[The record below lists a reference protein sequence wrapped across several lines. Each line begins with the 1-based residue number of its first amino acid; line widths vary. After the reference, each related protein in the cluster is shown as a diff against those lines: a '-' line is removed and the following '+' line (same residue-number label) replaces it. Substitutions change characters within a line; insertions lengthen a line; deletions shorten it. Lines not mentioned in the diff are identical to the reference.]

1 MKFSTYTPAVKP
13 NTINARVNTSFSA
26 GAFGTGG
33 KEFGALANSLSQI
46 AGVIQKRQDESDA
59 ADIMAART
67 EITQRMN
74 ESLYSGNGIIT
85 TGKGKNA
92 EGMANRIGESIQDI
106 TDDVASKYNGRVRYQ
121 LTKKYLPQDMESYGK
136 MGMQAENRELES
148 YRANEYKSSIASQI
162 DFIGMNYASP
172 DMVQAKFKEADETIN
187 TWAMSQGWDGRTT
200 EQAKTDFRT
209 KAAVSM
215 VNACMSN
222 EDSDGAEKILK
233 ENRKYMDPDTYYS
246 LYGNVRKS
254 QRQKE
259 DYALGEDLYKKYW
272 NPSTHTFDSAGFKKE
287 LESLYGRGSITTT
300 GGMDIEAADKE
311 IMNNSGLIGA
321 RMPNGAKGCVE
332 AYVRLGA
339 WVSPWLKGQQGQT
352 NVDNIMS
359 AAQTENG
366 GPGVIPYNASDVQYG
381 DGIVYVDDK
390 GEAQHVVM
398 AAGKGEGDYSYIGN
412 STELEKIVRR
422 DDYRQMGKKLHPG
435 FIIKSG
441 PAQGAT
447 KSNFNPERMA
457 AITRYAESFVA
468 DEIKAWNQQQSQL
481 SNDFLKRIINGDTGA
496 GIQQEIMNS
505 ALDADK
511 QAALLSR
518 IRTANRQVAGT
529 RSSSA
534 SSGGTGKAFDRQ
546 VQSAKKKLAR
556 YQAYLDMDK
565 TPPASV
571 QIDADEASA
580 FLIENGLAEGGANLG
595 GEEAAQTWHFITAML
610 TNGASKEDV
619 RNKMIEAG
627 ASEYMADWYV
637 NQIDESYD

>member
-46 AGVIQKRQDESDA
+46 AGAIQKRQDESDA

-67 EITQRMN
+67 EIAQRMN
-74 ESLYSGNGIIT
+74 ESLYSSNGIIT

-92 EGMANRIGESIQDI
+92 EGMASRIGESIQDI

-121 LTKKYLPQDMESYGK
+121 LTKKYMPQDMESYGK
-136 MGMQAENRELES
+136 MGMQAENRELEN
-148 YRANEYKSSIASQI
+148 YRANEYKSSISSQI

-187 TWAMSQGWDGRTT
+187 TWAMSQGWDGNTT
-200 EQAKTDFRT
+200 EQAKTDFHT

-222 EDSDGAEKILK
+222 EDSDGAERILK

-246 LYGNVRKS
+246 LYNNVRKS

-287 LESLYGRGSITTT
+287 LESLYGRGSVTTT
-300 GGMDIEAADKE
+300 GGMDIEAADKALDS
-311 IMNNSGLIGA
+311 SGLIGA
-321 RMPNGAKGCVE
+321 RMPHGAKGCVE

-339 WVSPWLKGQQGQT
+339 WVNPWLQGQQGQN
-352 NVDNIMS
+352 NVDNIMA

-366 GPGVIPYNASDVQYG
+366 GPGVVPYDPANVQYG
-381 DGIVYVDDK
+381 DGIIYVDGN
-390 GEAQHVVM
+390 GETQHIVM

-412 STELEKIVRR
+412 STSQMQIVRGG
-422 DDYRQMGKKLHPG
+422 DYRQMGNLHPG

-441 PAQGAT
+441 TAQGTT

-518 IRTANRQVAGT
+518 IRTENKRLVSGST
-529 RSSSA
+529 
-534 SSGGTGKAFDRQ
+534 GGTTSKSFLKE
-546 VQSAKKKLAR
+546 VKSAKKKLAR

-565 TPPASV
+565 TPPVSV
-571 QIDADEASA
+571 QIAADEASA

-595 GEEAAQTWHFITAML
+595 GEEAAQTWHFITTML

-627 ASEYMADWYV
+627 ASESMADWYI

>member
-1 MKFSTYTPAVKP
+1 MKFSTYTPVVKS

-26 GAFGTGG
+26 DSFGTGG
-33 KEFGALANSLSQI
+33 KELGALANSLSQI
-46 AGVIQKRQDESDA
+46 AGVIQKRQDDSDA

-67 EITQRMN
+67 EIAQRMN
-74 ESLYSGNGIIT
+74 ESLYSNNGIIT

-92 EGMANRIGESIQDI
+92 EGMASRIGESIQDI

-136 MGMQAENRELES
+136 MGMQVENRELEN

-162 DFIGMNYASP
+162 DFIGMNYSSP

-200 EQAKTDFRT
+200 EQAKTDFHT

-222 EDSDGAEKILK
+222 EDSDGAETILK

-246 LYGNVRKS
+246 LYNNVRKI

-272 NPSTHTFDSAGFKKE
+272 NSSTHTFDSAGFRKE
-287 LESLYGRGSITTT
+287 LESLYGRGSVTIS

-311 IMNNSGLIGA
+311 IDRSGLIGA
-321 RMPNGAKGCVE
+321 RMPNGANGCVE

-352 NVDNIMS
+352 NVDNIME

-366 GPGVIPYNASDVQYG
+366 GPGVVPYDASDVQYG
-381 DGIVYVDDK
+381 DGIVYVDGN
-390 GEAQHVVM
+390 GETQHIVM

-412 STELEKIVRR
+412 STSQMQIVRGG
-422 DDYRQMGKKLHPG
+422 DYRQMGNLHPG
-435 FIIKSG
+435 FLIKSG
-441 PAQGAT
+441 NAKGTT

-468 DEIKAWNQQQSQL
+468 DEIKAWNRQQGQMTD
-481 SNDFLKRIINGDTGA
+481 DFLKRIINGDTGA

-505 ALDADK
+505 GLDADK
-511 QAALLSR
+511 QASLLSR

-529 RSSSA
+529 S
-534 SSGGTGKAFDRQ
+534 DRQ

-556 YQAYLDMDK
+556 YQAYLDQDK
-565 TPPASV
+565 TPPVSV

-580 FLIENGLAEGGANLG
+580 FLIENGLVEGGANLG
-595 GEEAAQTWHFITAML
+595 GEEAAQTWHFITNML
-610 TNGASKEDV
+610 TSGASKEDV

-627 ASEYMADWYV
+627 ASESMAEWYI

>member
-33 KEFGALANSLSQI
+33 KELGALANSLSQI

-162 DFIGMNYASP
+162 DFIGLNYASP

-246 LYGNVRKS
+246 LYGNIRKS

-272 NPSTHTFDSAGFKKE
+272 NPSTHTFDNAGFKKE

-321 RMPNGAKGCVE
+321 RMPNGANGCVE

-381 DGIVYVDDK
+381 DGIVYVDGN
-390 GEAQHVVM
+390 GETQHIVM

-412 STELEKIVRR
+412 STSQMQIVRGS
-422 DDYRQMGKKLHPG
+422 DYRQMGRLHPG

-441 PAQGAT
+441 PAQGTT

-468 DEIKAWNQQQSQL
+468 DEIKAWNQQQGQL

-496 GIQQEIMNS
+496 GIQQEIINS

-518 IRTANRQVAGT
+518 IRTENKRLVSGST
-529 RSSSA
+529 
-534 SSGGTGKAFDRQ
+534 GGTTSKSFLKE
-546 VQSAKKKLAR
+546 VKSAKKKLAR
-556 YQAYLDMDK
+556 YQAYLDQDK
-565 TPPASV
+565 TPPVSV

-595 GEEAAQTWHFITAML
+595 GEEAAQTWHYITSML
-610 TNGASKEDV
+610 AKGASTADI
-619 RNKMIEAG
+619 RNTLIEG
-627 ASEYMADWYV
+627 GSSESMADWYI
-637 NQIDESYD
+637 NQIDESYDTDE

>member
-1 MKFSTYTPAVKP
+1 MKFSTYTPVVKS

-26 GAFGTGG
+26 DSFGTGG
-33 KEFGALANSLSQI
+33 KELGALANSLSQI
-46 AGVIQKRQDESDA
+46 AGVIQKRQDDSDA

-67 EITQRMN
+67 EIAQRMN
-74 ESLYSGNGIIT
+74 ESLYSNNGIIT

-92 EGMANRIGESIQDI
+92 EGMASRIGDSIQDI

-136 MGMQAENRELES
+136 MGMQVENRELEN

-162 DFIGMNYASP
+162 DFIGMNYSSP

-187 TWAMSQGWDGRTT
+187 TWAMSQGWDGRTM
-200 EQAKTDFRT
+200 EQAKTDFYT

-222 EDSDGAEKILK
+222 EDSDGAETILK

-246 LYGNVRKS
+246 LYNNVRKI

-272 NPSTHTFDSAGFKKE
+272 NSSTHTFDSAGFRKE
-287 LESLYGRGSITTT
+287 LESLYGRGSVTIS

-311 IMNNSGLIGA
+311 IDRSGLIGA
-321 RMPNGAKGCVE
+321 RMPNGANGCVE

-352 NVDNIMS
+352 NVDNIME

-366 GPGVIPYNASDVQYG
+366 GPGVVPYDASDVQYG
-381 DGIVYVDDK
+381 DGIVYVDGN
-390 GEAQHVVM
+390 GETQHIVM

-412 STELEKIVRR
+412 STSQMQIVRGG
-422 DDYRQMGKKLHPG
+422 DYRQMGNLHPG

-441 PAQGAT
+441 TAKGTT

-468 DEIKAWNQQQSQL
+468 DEIKAWNRQQGQMTD
-481 SNDFLKRIINGDTGA
+481 DFLKRIINGDTGA

-505 ALDADK
+505 GLDADK
-511 QAALLSR
+511 QASLLSR

-529 RSSSA
+529 S
-534 SSGGTGKAFDRQ
+534 DRQ

-556 YQAYLDMDK
+556 YQAYIDQDK
-565 TPPASV
+565 TPPVSV

-580 FLIENGLAEGGANLG
+580 FLIENGLVEGGANLG
-595 GEEAAQTWHFITAML
+595 GEEAAQTWHFITNML

-627 ASEYMADWYV
+627 ASESMADWYI

>member
-162 DFIGMNYASP
+162 DFIGLNYASP

-233 ENRKYMDPDTYYS
+233 ENRKYMDPDAYYS
-246 LYGNVRKS
+246 LYNNVRKS

-321 RMPNGAKGCVE
+321 RMPNGANGCVE

-366 GPGVIPYNASDVQYG
+366 GPGVVPYDASDVQYG
-381 DGIVYVDDK
+381 DGIVYVDGN

-441 PAQGAT
+441 PAQGTT

-468 DEIKAWNQQQSQL
+468 DEIKAWNQQQGQL

-518 IRTANRQVAGT
+518 IRT
-529 RSSSA
+529 
-534 SSGGTGKAFDRQ
+534 
-546 VQSAKKKLAR
+546 
-556 YQAYLDMDK
+556 
-565 TPPASV
+565 
-571 QIDADEASA
+571 
-580 FLIENGLAEGGANLG
+580 EN
-595 GEEAAQTWHFITAML
+595 
-610 TNGASKEDV
+610 K
-619 RNKMIEAG
+619 R
-627 ASEYMADWYV
+627 
-637 NQIDESYD
+637 

>member
-1 MKFSTYTPAVKP
+1 MKFSTYTPVVKS

-26 GAFGTGG
+26 GSFGTGG
-33 KEFGALANSLSQI
+33 KELGALANSLSQI
-46 AGVIQKRQDESDA
+46 AGVIQKRQDDSDA

-67 EITQRMN
+67 EIAQRMN
-74 ESLYSGNGIIT
+74 ESLYSNNGIIT

-92 EGMANRIGESIQDI
+92 EGMASRIGDSIQDI

-136 MGMQAENRELES
+136 MGMQVENRELEN

-162 DFIGMNYASP
+162 DFIGMNYSSP

-200 EQAKTDFRT
+200 EQAKTDFHT

-222 EDSDGAEKILK
+222 EDSDGAETILK

-246 LYGNVRKS
+246 LYNNVRKI

-272 NPSTHTFDSAGFKKE
+272 NSSTHTFDSAGFRKE
-287 LESLYGRGSITTT
+287 LESLYGRGSVTIS

-311 IMNNSGLIGA
+311 IDRSGLIGA
-321 RMPNGAKGCVE
+321 RMPNGANGCVE

-352 NVDNIMS
+352 NVDNIME

-366 GPGVIPYNASDVQYG
+366 GPGVVPYDASDVQYG
-381 DGIVYVDDK
+381 DGIVYVDGN
-390 GEAQHVVM
+390 GETQHIVM

-412 STELEKIVRR
+412 STSQMQIVRGG
-422 DDYRQMGKKLHPG
+422 DYRQMGNLHPG

-441 PAQGAT
+441 TAKGTT

-468 DEIKAWNQQQSQL
+468 DEIKAWNRQQGQMTD
-481 SNDFLKRIINGDTGA
+481 DFLKRIINGDTGA

-505 ALDADK
+505 GLDADK
-511 QAALLSR
+511 QASLLSR

-529 RSSSA
+529 S
-534 SSGGTGKAFDRQ
+534 DRQ

-556 YQAYLDMDK
+556 YQAYLDQDK
-565 TPPASV
+565 TPPVSV

-580 FLIENGLAEGGANLG
+580 FLIENGLVEGGANLG
-595 GEEAAQTWHFITAML
+595 GEESAQTWHFITNML

-627 ASEYMADWYV
+627 ASESMAEWYI

>member
-33 KEFGALANSLSQI
+33 KELGALANSLSQI

-67 EITQRMN
+67 EIAQRMN
-74 ESLYSGNGIIT
+74 ESLYSNNGIIT

-92 EGMANRIGESIQDI
+92 EGMATRIGESIQDI

-162 DFIGMNYASP
+162 DFIGLNYASP

-209 KAAVSM
+209 KAATSM

-246 LYGNVRKS
+246 LYNSVRKS

-259 DYALGEDLYKKYW
+259 DYAIGEDLYKKYW

-287 LESLYGRGSITTT
+287 LESLYGRGSVTTT
-300 GGMDIEAADKE
+300 GGMDIETADKE

-321 RMPNGAKGCVE
+321 RMPSGAKGCVE

-339 WVSPWLKGQQGQT
+339 WVSPWLKDQQGQN
-352 NVDNIMS
+352 NVDNII
-359 AAQTENG
+359 AAARTENG
-366 GPGVIPYNASDVQYG
+366 GPGVVPYDAANVQYG
-381 DGIVYVDDK
+381 DGIVYVDGK
-390 GEAQHVVM
+390 GEAQHIVM

-412 STELEKIVRR
+412 STDLEQIVRR

-441 PAQGAT
+441 PAQGTT
-447 KSNFNPERMA
+447 KSNFSPERMA

-468 DEIKAWNQQQSQL
+468 DEIKAWNQQQGQL

-534 SSGGTGKAFDRQ
+534 SSGGTGKAFDRR
-546 VQSAKKKLAR
+546 VQSAKKNLAR

-565 TPPASV
+565 TPPVSV
-571 QIDADEASA
+571 QIAADEASA

-595 GEEAAQTWHFITAML
+595 GEEAAQTWHFITTML